1 MAIILNEM
9 NQHNIILS
17 RGETMEQI
25 GYGEHIADTVKNM
38 PYETV
43 IKTEDI
49 AERLAEDFVL
59 PYEQAKTL
67 TNVKLKRMA
76 DKGEIARIQKGLYC
90 QVKQTVFGKVTPSI
104 DQLMKKTLTEQN
116 DTKIGYESGAFL
128 MNKLGLT
135 TLIPRDMEIT
145 TNIYRTK
152 LPKGCN
158 IKLKK
163 PVLTVADNNWKFL
176 QFIDI
181 VMDLPNVHIN
191 AERPELI
198 LARYAKLQ
206 QLDGLELIFIARR
219 YYPTKVILPII
230 DILMEAKNELT
241 SG

>member
-1 MAIILNEM
+1 M
-9 NQHNIILS
+9 QHNIILL
-17 RGETMEQI
+17 GGKVMEQI
-25 GYGEHIADTVKNM
+25 GYGDLIANTIKKM
-38 PYETV
+38 PYEAA
-43 IKTEDI
+43 IKTEDM
-49 AERLAEDFVL
+49 AERLAEAFEL
-59 PYEQAKTL
+59 PYGQAKTL

-76 DKGEIARIQKGLYC
+76 DKGEIARVQKGIYC

-104 DQLMKKTLTEQN
+104 DQVMKKTLTEQN

-145 TNIYRTK
+145 TNNYRTK
-152 LPKGCN
+152 LPEGCN

-163 PVLTVADNNWKFL
+163 PIITVTDGNWKYL

-181 VMDLPNVHIN
+181 VMNLPNVHIN

-198 LARYAKLQ
+198 LARYAKVQ
-206 QLDGLELIFIARR
+206 QLDGLELIFTARI

-230 DILMEAKNELT
+230 DILMEVNNELT

>member
-1 MAIILNEM
+1 MAIILIKTY
-9 NQHNIILS
+9 QCNIILS

-25 GYGEHIADTVKNM
+25 GYGQHIADAVKNM
-38 PYETV
+38 PYEV
-43 IKTEDI
+43 AIKTEDM
-49 AERLAEDFVL
+49 AERLAEAFAI

-76 DKGEIARIQKGLYC
+76 DKGEIARVQKGIYC

-104 DQLMKKTLTEQN
+104 DQVMKNTLTEQN

-152 LPKGCN
+152 LPEGCN

-163 PVLTVADNNWKFL
+163 PVLTVADSNWKYL

-191 AERPELI
+191 AEGSELI
-198 LARYAKLQ
+198 LTKYAKLQ
-206 QLDGLELIFIARR
+206 QLDGLELIFTARR
-219 YYPTKVILPII
+219 YYPTKVVLSII
-230 DILMEAKNELT
+230 DILMEAQ
-241 SG
+241 

>member
-1 MAIILNEM
+1 
-9 NQHNIILS
+9 
-17 RGETMEQI
+17 MEQI
-25 GYGEHIADTVKNM
+25 GYGEHIAYTVKNM
-38 PYETV
+38 PYEVV
-43 IKTEDI
+43 IKTEDM
-49 AERLAEDFVL
+49 AERLAEAFAL

-76 DKGEIARIQKGLYC
+76 DKGEIVRVQKGIYC

-104 DQLMKKTLTEQN
+104 DQVMKKTLTEQN

-145 TNIYRTK
+145 TNIYRIK
-152 LPKGCN
+152 LPEGCN

-163 PVLTVADNNWKFL
+163 PVLTVTDSNWKYL

-181 VMDLPNVHIN
+181 VMDLPNAHIN

-198 LARYAKLQ
+198 LTRYAEIQ
-206 QLDGLELIFIARR
+206 QLDGLELIFTARR
-219 YYPTKVILPII
+219 YYPKKVILPII
-230 DILMEAKNELT
+230 DILMEGNNNELT